1 MQADFDVLVIGG
13 GGAGYA
19 AAHAAAKLG
28 KHVAMVERAKP
39 GGTCLNVGC
48 VPTKALLRSAQVAET
63 VRRAG
68 DFGIQVE
75 HWRANY
81 PQMVARARSLIAD
94 LSEDDPRESLARKG
108 ITLLEGSVSFVSP
121 HEIACGGQRH
131 TAQAFVI
138 ATGSTS
144 VVPPIP
150 GLRDVPYL
158 TSDEALW
165 LDHLPESVII
175 VGGGIVSCEFASLW
189 AALGTEVTIVSRRL
203 LSNEDPDVGDTLLTA
218 FEARGIRIVRG
229 RAVRFERARNGI
241 TVDVEGDGD
250 SEGAGRHR
258 VTAESVLI
266 ATGRRPRYDDVQ
278 LKLAGVTAGDHG
290 IDVDETM
297 RTSAPHVWAA
307 GDVVGRNM
315 YTHAGDLGGTIAG
328 WNAAGGTPER
338 TADWRVV
345 PRPVYAIP
353 EVAAVG
359 TTEQDAQDRGLDVE
373 VGTVCYAD
381 VTRTALSG
389 ESEGFVKIIAE
400 RSTGQILG
408 ASIVGAQACELISE
422 VAVAMAGRLTVRQ
435 VGDTLH
441 PYPTLSEIVRWAADQ
456 AGQAIREDRGPG
468 VGQRASVEHTHPLG
482 TWPTEGSRERS
493 AQHAPHSR

>member
-1 MQADFDVLVIGG
+1 LQADFDVLVIGG
-13 GGAGYA
+13 GGTGYA
-19 AAHAAAKLG
+19 AAYAAAKLG
-28 KHVAMVERAKP
+28 KHVAMVERAKL

-68 DFGIQVE
+68 DFGVQVE
-75 HWRANY
+75 GWRPDY

-94 LSEDDPRESLARKG
+94 FAEDDPHESLARKG
-108 ITLLEGSVSFVSP
+108 IALLEGSVSFVSP
-121 HEIACGGQRH
+121 HETICGGHRS

-150 GLRDVPYL
+150 GLQDVPYL
-158 TSDEALW
+158 TSDAALW
-165 LDHLPESVII
+165 LDHLPPSVVI

-203 LSNEDPDVGDTLLTA
+203 LSNEDSDVGDALLTA
-218 FEARGIRIVRG
+218 FEARGIRVVRG

-241 TVDVEGDGD
+241 AVSVEGDGED
-250 SEGAGRHR
+250 ARRHR
-258 VTAESVLI
+258 VTADSVLI
-266 ATGRRPRYDDVQ
+266 ATGRRPRYDDLHLEQ
-278 LKLAGVTAGDHG
+278 AGVTAGDHG
-290 IDVDETM
+290 IEVDETM
-297 RTSAPHVWAA
+297 RTSTPHIWAA
-307 GDVVGRNM
+307 GDVVGCNM

-328 WNAAGGTPER
+328 WNAAGGAPER

-345 PRPVYAIP
+345 PRPIYAIP

-359 TTEQDAQDRGLDVE
+359 MTERDARDRGLDVE

-389 ESEGFVKIIAE
+389 EAEGFVKIIAE

-408 ASIVGAQACELISE
+408 AAIVGAQACELISE
-422 VAVAMAGRLTVRQ
+422 VAVAMAGHLTVRQ

-456 AGQAIREDRGPG
+456 AGQAIRKERRPDA
-468 VGQRASVEHTHPLG
+468 GQHASVEHTHPLG

-493 AQHAPHSR
+493 AQHVPHSS